1 VDEIPLPCYEL
12 KRQEVMSETRQFIR
26 LRYAARCVNC
36 GADLPPRSE
45 AHWDKEARAA
55 TCRTCV
61 EATQVTPPS
70 PPPDAFTAPQPA
82 DTDDAQSAVEEPIQR
97 LLERGTPGA
106 SAAREWTR
114 RHERREK
121 QVHDQYGRLS
131 GIYLAFTDDPQS
143 TRAWATGSNGEHA
156 LGNYLATLD
165 DDATIIVLHDRRIPG
180 TRANIDHIAIT
191 RNGIHAIDAKNYT
204 GKVQRI
210 DKGGWFSTDLH
221 LYVGRR
227 NCTKL
232 ISGMAKQ
239 VEAIKTALG
248 QPFLEK
254 FSLDVRPSLC
264 FVDAEWALFAKP
276 LGIEGVW
283 IGWSKALGERL
294 RAEGPLTPEHVRLIA
309 ERVAAALPGA

>member
-1 VDEIPLPCYEL
+1 
-12 KRQEVMSETRQFIR
+12 MSEARQFIR
-26 LRYAARCVNC
+26 LRYPARCASC
-36 GADLPPRSE
+36 GIELPPRSE
-45 AHWDKEARAA
+45 AHWDKEVRAA
-55 TCRTCV
+55 TCRTCI
-61 EATQVTPPS
+61 EATQTALAS
-70 PPPDAFTAPQPA
+70 PPPDAFATPSSAVAEEAPA
-82 DTDDAQSAVEEPIQR
+82 SVEEPIKK

-114 RHERREK
+114 RHEKRAK
-121 QVHDQYGRLS
+121 QARQSYGRLS

-156 LGNYLATLD
+156 LGNYLSKLD

-191 RNGIHAIDAKNYT
+191 RNGIHAIDAKNYR

-227 NCTKL
+227 DCTKL
-232 ISGMAKQ
+232 IAGMARQ

-248 QPFLEK
+248 QPLLEE
-254 FSLDVRPSLC
+254 FALAVRPSLC
-264 FVDAEWALFAKP
+264 FVDAEWSLFAKRFA
-276 LGIEGVW
+276 LNGVW

-294 RAEGPLTPEHVRLIA
+294 QAEGALAPEHVRLIA
-309 ERVAAALPGA
+309 QRVSDALPPA